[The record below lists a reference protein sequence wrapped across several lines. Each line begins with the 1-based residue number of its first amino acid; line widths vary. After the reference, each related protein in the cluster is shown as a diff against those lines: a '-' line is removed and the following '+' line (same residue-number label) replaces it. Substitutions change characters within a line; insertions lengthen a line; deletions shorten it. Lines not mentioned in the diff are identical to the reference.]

1 MSYEMLMQ
9 LVLTYLKERKDFRL
23 SKLEVSEKHSLNNN
37 NNNNR
42 EEFEDIEK

>member
-37 NNNNR
+37 NR